1 MHRKNWEETSMI
13 EKGEEKEKEKKE
25 AGVAVYEHK
34 PDELK
39 NVARLTVGQQALK
52 RRNKINFCIREPSSD
67 YHSFH
72 LRNEAIIKFRTN
84 FTAAKNWD
92 WGMRF

>member
-1 MHRKNWEETSMI
+1 MI

-72 LRNEAIIKFRTN
+72 LRNEAIK
-84 FTAAKNWD
+84 AAPSSYY
-92 WGMRF
+92 